1 MFVVFAV
8 QGLSVEELKSWGE
21 WGYFLGS
28 NRKVSSNALGAAGRG
43 EPRKVPY
50 EAGENKSVIYT
61 IRGAV
66 SRRRR

>member
-1 MFVVFAV
+1 M
-8 QGLSVEELKSWGE
+8 GLLL
-21 WGYFLGS
+21 LGS
-28 NRKVSSNALGAAGRG
+28 NGKVSSNALGAAGRG